1 MKRKFEQENYAAE
14 EQEVAEVATTE
25 EESAPDSHEQF
36 VNLLVEMGLSA
47 DQAEAVHSMA
57 MDLVNAAGE
66 TTEAPAAEDNK
77 EELSA
82 ARRRRFARR
91 RAARRN
97 RQEMGYSKKPRRPKR
112 GEFKRGR
119 SDRQE
124 VMMSRLRAQRKEIV
138 ELKKQLAELGQQP
151 AAEQVTRSKSNFQ
164 QAEPIMGNANAKDR
178 VLNKLKNVL

>member
-1 MKRKFEQENYAAE
+1 MKRKFEEEIPAE
-14 EQEVAEVATTE
+14 EQEVATEATTE

-36 VNLLVEMGLSA
+36 INILVEMGLSA

-66 TTEAPAAEDNK
+66 APAAEENK

-112 GEFKRGR
+112 GEFSRRGR
-119 SDRQE
+119 SDRNE
-124 VMMSRLRAQRKEIV
+124 VVMSRLRAQRKEIV

-151 AAEQVTRSKSNFQ
+151 AAQQVTRSKSNFQ
-164 QAEPIMGNANAKDR
+164 QAEPILGNANAKDR